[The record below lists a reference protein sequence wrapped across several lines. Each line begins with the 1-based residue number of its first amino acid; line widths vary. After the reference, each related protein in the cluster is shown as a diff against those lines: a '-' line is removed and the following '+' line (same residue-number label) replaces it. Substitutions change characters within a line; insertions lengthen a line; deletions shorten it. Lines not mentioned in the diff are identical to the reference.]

1 MSRALAACALAS
13 FVLAGCGLGPGRGTS
28 NVTLTVTRAFGLKRL
43 GQISS
48 SKVPGSE
55 TVMRMLQRSFSV
67 STRYGG
73 GFVESINGLS
83 GAANRLDWFY
93 YVNGIEAP
101 QGAATTAV
109 HRGDRIWWDLHDWS
123 VTNSVPAVVG
133 SFPEPFVHGS
143 AGKRLPTVVECAPD
157 LTAACNRVTG
167 ALGSAGVPAAS
178 QLLGTG
184 SGSDSLTVVVG
195 TWQELRGQV
204 GAGLIAEGPAA
215 SGVYAKFSRSGSEL
229 ELLDPRGKV
238 VRALGAGAGLVAATA
253 NQTSKP
259 IWLITGTDRT
269 GVASAAAALT
279 PARLEDHFA
288 LVVRGTVDLPVPL
301 DGES

>member
-1 MSRALAACALAS
+1 
-13 FVLAGCGLGPGRGTS
+13 
-28 NVTLTVTRAFGLKRL
+28 
-43 GQISS
+43 
-48 SKVPGSE
+48 
-55 TVMRMLQRSFSV
+55 MLQRSFSV

-83 GAANRLDWFY
+83 GTANRRDWFY

-123 VTNSVPAVVG
+123 VTNSIPAVVG
-133 SFPEPFVHGS
+133 SFPEPFVHGF

-167 ALGSAGVPAAS
+167 ALSSAGVPAAS

-215 SGVYAKFSRSGSEL
+215 SGVYAKFSGSGSEL
-229 ELLDPRGKV
+229 ELLDPRGRV

-259 IWLITGTDRT
+259 IWLITGTDRA

-279 PARLEDHFA
+279 PARLDDHFA
-288 LVVRGTVDLPVPL
+288 LAVRGTADVPIPL
-301 DGES
+301 DGGS